1 MAETYMC
8 KTCLGEGGL
17 GTGLEC
23 ADCEGTGYKHEPKA
37 KPHPLQKA
45 PTIAECRRCTLG
57 QSITDAVVAAERE
70 PLLDVI
76 ESCFSVG
83 EIRFGHNGLATTVRG
98 KVLRVLID
106 AGRIDESGAAIRA
119 EDG

>member
-1 MAETYMC
+1 MTDPSPPLDLEAVLKEAQDA
-8 KTCLGEGGL
+8 LIS
-17 GTGLEC
+17 GTGE
-23 ADCEGTGYKHEPKA
+23 DVEGLVESVRELVDEIRA
-37 KPHPLQKA
+37 A
-45 PTIAECRRCTLG
+45 
-57 QSITDAVVAAERE
+57 VAAERE